1 MFANALTE
9 GIVWT
14 LRRAFKKSK
23 APIWRVLE
31 EHIKNHRSNKVEV
44 NIDKLANLT
53 TEGDI
58 VIVPGK
64 VLGSGT
70 IDHKLTI
77 CTFSISRSAAKKI
90 ANTGSNIVTIDYL
103 TEKCPDGNGVRII
116 G

>member
-1 MFANALTE
+1 MFTNALTE

-31 EHIKNHRSNKVEV
+31 ENLMSPRSNKVEV
-44 NIDKLANLT
+44 NINKLASLT
-53 TEGDI
+53 KDGDV

-77 CTFSISRSAAKKI
+77 VYFL
-90 ANTGSNIVTIDYL
+90 NF
-103 TEKCPDGNGVRII
+103 EKCSEKNSKYRKQHRHH
-116 G
+116 